1 MSTFPESG
9 GTSPARTPLY
19 DLHVELGARMVAFAG
34 YYMPVRYADGI
45 IAEHKHTRAAA
56 GLFDVS
62 HMGQVRISGRY
73 AAEALESLLPMDVVG
88 LETGHM
94 RYGVFTGSNGGILDD
109 LIVAN
114 AGGHFSLV
122 VNAACKMDD
131 LARMRAAFGDRCQ
144 IHAFTDRAL
153 LALQGPA
160 ARNVLAA
167 MAPAIAD
174 MPFMT
179 MMEVELAGIPCTIS
193 CSGYTG
199 EDGFE
204 ISVADADAE
213 GLARKLLAN
222 EAVAPV
228 GLGARDS
235 LRLEAG
241 LSLYGQDL
249 DEQTT
254 PVEAGLTWTIG
265 KARRSGGERAGGFP
279 GEERIFAQLADGAS
293 RRLVGL
299 RPQGRAPVRAGA
311 DLVDADGALIGS
323 VTSGGFG
330 PTLGAPVA
338 MGYVAGEHRRPGTIA
353 RAVVRGKQ
361 LPTEVVRLPFVERR
375 YYRGSRAGVQHVT
388 PGG

>member
-1 MSTFPESG
+1 MSTIPQSD
-9 GTSPARTPLY
+9 GTSPERTALY
-19 DLHVELGARMVAFAG
+19 DLHLELGARMVAFAG

-45 IAEHKHTRAAA
+45 IHEHQHTRTAA

-62 HMGQVRISGRY
+62 HMGQVRIAGRH
-73 AAEALESLLPMDVVG
+73 AAKALESLIPMDVIN

-122 VNAACKMDD
+122 VNAACKRDD
-131 LARMRAAFGDRCQ
+131 LARMRTAFGDGCQ
-144 IHAFTDRAL
+144 IDEFTDRAL

-167 MAPAIAD
+167 MAPEIAG

-179 MMEVELAGIPCTIS
+179 MTEVELAGIRCGIS

-204 ISVADADAE
+204 ISVPDADAE
-213 GLARKLLAN
+213 ALARVLLAN
-222 EAVAPV
+222 DAVAPV

-254 PVEAGLTWTIG
+254 PVEAGLTWTIA

-279 GEERIFAQLADGAS
+279 GEERILAQLADGAS

-311 DLVDADGALIGS
+311 DLVDADGRPIGS

-330 PTLGAPVA
+330 PTLGAPMA
-338 MGYVAGEHRRPGTIA
+338 MGYVASGHTRPGTIA

-361 LPTEVVRLPFVERR
+361 VPTEVVRLPFVERR
-375 YYRGSRAGVQHVT
+375 YYRG
-388 PGG
+388 